1 MRLLLTLLRHR
12 TTWRF
17 LLVLAGAL
25 GLHWLLSNNSVDLR
39 LSCALY
45 SLVAIRVFLT
55 R

>member
-25 GLHWLLSNNSVDLR
+25 G
-39 LSCALY
+39 A
-45 SLVAIRVFLT
+45 
-55 R
+55 